1 MELIRVR
8 SDISTMQKGDPI
20 KQFRLAVVALVALAV
35 LGTFGYHILMD
46 WTLLDSFYMTVI
58 TLATVG
64 YREMG
69 ELDAVGQVFTIS
81 LIVFGVTIVFWAG
94 ASLVDAVVGE
104 RVWHVLQRK
113 KMDKHI
119 AKLREHYIICGFGR
133 TGHQIV
139 KDLRREGV
147 PHVVIEK
154 DPEQLPEL
162 VAQDTP
168 FVEGNASDDKALQ
181 AAGIE
186 HAKGLITVATS
197 DEDNVFITLSA
208 RKLNP
213 DLFIVARSIL
223 EDNEDKLR
231 TAGADRVISPYV
243 LSGRRM
249 TTAVL
254 RPNVW
259 DFLQLAVH
267 TDDLQMVI
275 EELAVGPGSPLVGKT
290 IEESDLKRN
299 VGVTVIA
306 IKTASGI
313 VANPPSDKIVHEGD
327 VLIVLGTPKESNRA
341 QEIARSQKSKDD
353 SARICNGA

>member
-1 MELIRVR
+1 
-8 SDISTMQKGDPI
+8 MQKDDPI

-46 WTLLDSFYMTVI
+46 WSMLDSFYMTVI

-64 YREMG
+64 YKEVG
-69 ELDAVGQVFTIS
+69 ELDPPGQLFTIT

-104 RVWHVLQRK
+104 RVWHILQRK
-113 KMDKHI
+113 RMDKHI
-119 AKLREHYIICGFGR
+119 GKLRDHYIICGFGR
-133 TGHQIV
+133 MGHQIV

-154 DPEQLPEL
+154 DPEQVPDLL
-162 VAQDTP
+162 AQDIP
-168 FVEGNASDDKALQ
+168 FVKGNASSDNALR

-197 DEDNVFITLSA
+197 DEDNVFIALSA

-213 DLFIVARSIL
+213 RLFIVSRSIL
-223 EDNEDKLR
+223 EENEDKLK
-231 TAGADRVISPYV
+231 TAGADCVMSPYV

-249 TTAVL
+249 VTAVL

-259 DFLQLAVH
+259 DFLELAVH
-267 TDDLQMVI
+267 TEELQMMI
-275 EELAVGPGSPLVGKT
+275 EELTVGPGSPLVGKT
-290 IEESDLKRN
+290 IEQSDLKHDT
-299 VGVTVIA
+299 GVTVIA
-306 IKTASGI
+306 MKKASQRMT
-313 VANPPSDKIVHEGD
+313 ANPSSDEILHEGD
-327 VLIVLGTPKESNRA
+327 VLIVLGAPKELSQA
-341 QEIARSQKSKDD
+341 QKMTRSQK
-353 SARICNGA
+353 RPGAAATETGGA